1 MIQAQDFL
9 DFARSLPRDNET
21 DDRVC
26 IGRAYYAAMHKALEY
41 ALKSGYQYDRKEAGG
56 THSNLIF
63 YFEREGGEALLVVA
77 ELLKKLKYQRTQ
89 ADYNLGDHIYS
100 DKPVLALKRAE
111 NIFNIFNELK

>member
-9 DFARSLPRDNET
+9 DFARSLPRNNET

-41 ALKSGYQYDRKEAGG
+41 AIKNGYQYDRKEAGG

-63 YFEREGGEALLVVA
+63 YFERQGGEALLVVA
-77 ELLKKLKYQRTQ
+77 ELLRKLKYQRTQ

>member
-26 IGRAYYAAMHKALEY
+26 IGRAYYAAMHKALKY
-41 ALKSGYQYDRKEAGG
+41 AVESGYQYDHKEAGS

-77 ELLKKLKYQRTQ
+77 DLLKKLKHQRTQ
-89 ADYNLGDHIYS
+89 ADYRLDLNIYS

-111 NIFNIFNELK
+111 TIFNELE

>member
-41 ALKSGYQYDRKEAGG
+41 AVESGYQYDHKEAGG
-56 THSNLIF
+56 THSNLIL
-63 YFEREGGEALLVVA
+63 YFEQQGSEALLVVA
-77 ELLKKLKYQRTQ
+77 DLLKKLKRKRTQ
-89 ADYNLGDHIYS
+89 ADYHLDRNIYS
-100 DKPVLALKRAE
+100 NEAVQALKCAE
-111 NIFNIFNELK
+111 TIFNELE

>member
-41 ALKSGYQYDRKEAGG
+41 ALNSGYQYNPKEAGG
-56 THSNLIF
+56 THSNLIL
-63 YFEREGGEALLVVA
+63 YFEQQGGETLLMVA
-77 ELLKKLKYQRTQ
+77 ELLKKLKHQRTQ
-89 ADYNLGDHIYS
+89 ADYRLDLNIYS

-111 NIFNIFNELK
+111 KIFNIFKELK

>member
-9 DFARSLPRDNET
+9 DFARSLPRNNET

-41 ALKSGYQYDRKEAGG
+41 AIKDGYQYDHREAGS

-63 YFEREGGEALLVVA
+63 YFERQGGEALLVA
-77 ELLKKLKYQRTQ
+77 ADLLKKLKRKRTQ
-89 ADYNLGDHIYS
+89 ADYHLDKNIYS
-100 DKPVLALKRAE
+100 NEAVQALRRAE
-111 NIFNIFNELK
+111 SVFNELK

>member
-9 DFARSLPRDNET
+9 DFAHSLPRNNET

-41 ALKSGYQYDRKEAGG
+41 AVKSGYQYDHKEAGG

-63 YFEREGGEALLVVA
+63 YFERQGGEALLVVA
-77 ELLKKLKYQRTQ
+77 DLLKKLKRQRIQ
-89 ADYNLGDHIYS
+89 ADYRLDWDIYS
-100 DKPVLALKRAE
+100 NKAVQALKLAE
-111 NIFNIFNELK
+111 NIFNELK

>member
-9 DFARSLPRDNET
+9 DFARSLPRNNET

-41 ALKSGYQYDRKEAGG
+41 AIKNGYQYDR
-56 THSNLIF
+56 
-63 YFEREGGEALLVVA
+63 A
-77 ELLKKLKYQRTQ
+77 ELLRKLKYQRTQ

>member
-9 DFARSLPRDNET
+9 DFARSLTRNNET

-41 ALKSGYQYDRKEAGG
+41 AVKDGYQYDHKEAGG
-56 THSNLIF
+56 PHSHLIF

-77 ELLKKLKYQRTQ
+77 DLLKKLKRKRTQ
-89 ADYNLGDHIYS
+89 ADYDLDRNIYS
-100 DKPVLALKRAE
+100 NEAVQALKCAE
-111 NIFNIFNELK
+111 TIFNELE

>member
-41 ALKSGYQYDRKEAGG
+41 AIKNGYQYDRKEAGG

-63 YFEREGGEALLVVA
+63 YFERQGGEALLVVA
-77 ELLKKLKYQRTQ
+77 DLLKKLKRQRTQ
-89 ADYNLGDHIYS
+89 ADYDLGDHIYS
-100 DKPVLALKRAE
+100 HKAVQALKCAE
-111 NIFNIFNELK
+111 NIFNELK